1 MKGRVQTVRIALH
14 QSDSAL
20 HVLQY
25 PSGWHLCYNHSLRQF
40 PFSLRRSRPHKRR
53 YLWKSRLYLNSKTY
67 KILTKWYHDITK
79 PSSTFQDK
87 TKKMSKCHTKTHS
100 SRQNNA
106 FQNTFPFEGK
116 VGTKC
121 SAFSGKCLRHWL
133 RRALGYPWKCLR
145 HFLRLTVGWGVARVK
160 NRFHSRNFLRRKSLV
175 SSKTKKSVA
184 KSNATFF
191 AEFLPLWNAL
201 WFLCY
206 KVFIFISL

>member
-79 PSSTFQDK
+79 PSSTFQNK
-87 TKKMSKCHTKTHS
+87 TKKMSKCHTKNHS
-100 SRQNNA
+100 SRQN
-106 FQNTFPFEGK
+106 
-116 VGTKC
+116 VC
-121 SAFSGKCLRHWL
+121 
-133 RRALGYPWKCLR
+133 
-145 HFLRLTVGWGVARVK
+145 
-160 NRFHSRNFLRRKSLV
+160 
-175 SSKTKKSVA
+175 
-184 KSNATFF
+184 
-191 AEFLPLWNAL
+191 
-201 WFLCY
+201 
-206 KVFIFISL
+206 ISLWGEGGHEVLGLFGQMPSALAPKGTGLSLKMPAAFPKVNRRMRCRESKK

>member
-1 MKGRVQTVRIALH
+1 MCCNTPADGT
-14 QSDSAL
+14 SAITIRF
-20 HVLQY
+20 
-25 PSGWHLCYNHSLRQF
+25 GNF
-40 PFSLRRSRPHKRR
+40 PFPFVGAGRIKEGTCENRASILTQKHI
-53 YLWKSRLYLNSKTY
+53 
-67 KILTKWYHDITK
+67 KILLKWYHVITK

-87 TKKMSKCHTKTHS
+87 TKKMSKYHTKTHS

-106 FQNTFPFEGK
+106 FQKAFPFEGK

-184 KSNATFF
+184 KSNAVFF

>member
-53 YLWKSRLYLNSKTY
+53 YLWKLRLYLNSKTY

-87 TKKMSKCHTKTHS
+87 TKKMSKCHTKPIS
-100 SRQNNA
+100 SRQKNA
-106 FQNTFPFEGK
+106 FPFEGK

-121 SAFSGKCLRHWL
+121 SDE
-133 RRALGYPWKCLR
+133 
-145 HFLRLTVGWGVARVK
+145 V
-160 NRFHSRNFLRRKSLV
+160 SRKKTNLQ
-175 SSKTKKSVA
+175 TKKTA
-184 KSNATFF
+184 CGEKPNASKNTS
-191 AEFLPLWNAL
+191 P
-201 WFLCY
+201 
-206 KVFIFISL
+206 K